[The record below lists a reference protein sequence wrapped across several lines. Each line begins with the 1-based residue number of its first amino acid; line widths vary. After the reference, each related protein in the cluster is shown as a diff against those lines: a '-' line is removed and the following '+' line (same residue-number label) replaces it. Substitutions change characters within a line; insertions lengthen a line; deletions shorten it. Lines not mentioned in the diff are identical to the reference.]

1 MNYVQML
8 HVGDRYIFR
17 LCIGDEFVQKE
28 TTPPDADSTTSL
40 RQLVD
45 AVGSAWHYERHL
57 EMFESW
63 SLWLGILGWSLEI
76 SGLTFF

>member
-28 TTPPDADSTTSL
+28 TTPPDADSTKSP

-45 AVGSAWHYERHL
+45 AVGSA
-57 EMFESW
+57 
-63 SLWLGILGWSLEI
+63 
-76 SGLTFF
+76 